1 MGLFIQQN
9 ENRSKLQERLAAELR
24 EKAALQA
31 ASTEPLDQTKNS
43 NYIKDTVQTS
53 DRMWFWI
60 ISGIIAIVA
69 GVIVFLYV
77 R

>member
-9 ENRSKLQERLAAELR
+9 ENRSKLQERLAADLR

-43 NYIKDTVQTS
+43 NYVKDMEQTS
-53 DRMWFWI
+53 SKAWLWLVL
-60 ISGIIAIVA
+60 GAAVIVA
-69 GVIVFLYV
+69 GVVFFV
-77 R
+77 TR